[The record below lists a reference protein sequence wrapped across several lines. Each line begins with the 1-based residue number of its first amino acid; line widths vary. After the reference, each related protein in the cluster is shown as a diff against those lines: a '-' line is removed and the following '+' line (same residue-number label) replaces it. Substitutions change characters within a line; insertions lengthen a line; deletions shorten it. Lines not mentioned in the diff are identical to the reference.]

1 MMATVIDASTMR
13 LLWNV
18 VEEIGSHDLLSL
30 NDSGLMRL
38 VLEEV
43 SHRVSL
49 DSEARSSMVDYIR
62 SKTGLIRDIAE
73 SRRIR
78 EC

>member
-49 DSEARSSMVDYIR
+49 DGEARSSMVDYIR